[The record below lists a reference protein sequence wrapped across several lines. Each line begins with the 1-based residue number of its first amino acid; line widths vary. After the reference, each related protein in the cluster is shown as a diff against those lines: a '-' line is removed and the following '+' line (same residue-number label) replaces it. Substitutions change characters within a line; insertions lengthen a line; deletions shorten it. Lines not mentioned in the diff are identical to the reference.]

1 MVHFNKFVGNIGKT
15 IKNTSK
21 DIGRASAGIAKD
33 AGKVASGVVKD
44 AGKVASGVVKETVK
58 VVKSTVNN
66 AVNLGGKLGGKLGG
80 FFSKFKFL
88 LILPLLCCI
97 CPMVIPFCGICST
110 SSLTLCTG
118 ILALI
123 YIMVV
128 GI

>member
-1 MVHFNKFVGNIGKT
+1 MANFSKFIKNIGKT
-15 IKNTSK
+15 VKKTSD
-21 DIGRASAGIAKD
+21 DIGRATTGVAKD
-33 AGKVASGVVKD
+33 AGKVAAGVVKD
-44 AGKVASGVVKETVK
+44 AGKVVANVAKETVK
-58 VVKSTVNN
+58 VVKSTAKS
-66 AVNLGGKLGGKLGG
+66 AVDLGGKLGGKLGN
-80 FFSKFKFL
+80 FFSKWKFL

-110 SSLTLCTG
+110 SSLTVCTG